1 MCILAGKTDER
12 NPKRRMQAMNEDH
25 SASRNQSPYL
35 VPGSV
40 RDELEAHLEE
50 IRMIL
55 EREIP
60 ASNKV
65 KSIRDTFLKRE
76 G

>member
-1 MCILAGKTDER
+1 
-12 NPKRRMQAMNEDH
+12 MNEDH